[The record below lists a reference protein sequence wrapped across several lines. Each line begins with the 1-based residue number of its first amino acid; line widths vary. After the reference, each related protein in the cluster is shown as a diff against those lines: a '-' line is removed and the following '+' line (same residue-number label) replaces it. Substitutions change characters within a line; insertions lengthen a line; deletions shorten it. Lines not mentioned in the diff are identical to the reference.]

1 MTKEKLI
8 QKLINDGYL
17 KTPAIIEAFKNI
29 DRTDFVPEN
38 LKEIA
43 YENKPLSIGFN
54 QTISQPLTVAFMLE
68 LLEPKIGEK
77 ILDIGSG
84 SGWQTALL
92 AHIVGIQGKVVS
104 IERIPELKLLAEKNL
119 GKYNFQNITKI
130 VQGDG
135 ARQLRARAVQ

>member
-1 MTKEKLI
+1 M
-8 QKLINDGYL
+8 
-17 KTPAIIEAFKNI
+17 KT
-29 DRTDFVPEN
+29 
-38 LKEIA
+38 
-43 YENKPLSIGFN
+43 
-54 QTISQPLTVAFMLE
+54 ML

-135 ARQLRARAVQ
+135 AQGFASEYPFDKIIAAASGKSLPAAWKNQLKINGRIVAPIGESIFVFKKESQNKFSEKQYFGFSFVPLILD